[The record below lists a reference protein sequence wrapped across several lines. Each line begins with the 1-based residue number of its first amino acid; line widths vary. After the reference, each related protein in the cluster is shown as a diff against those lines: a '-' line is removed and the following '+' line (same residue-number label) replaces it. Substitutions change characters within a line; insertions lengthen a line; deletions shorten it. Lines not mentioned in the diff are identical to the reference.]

1 MLVVIS
7 SGNNLLTSFKTS
19 YWPQLDGLRTIAFLL
34 VFFHHH
40 GAPIVFST
48 CKGAQDY
55 LQKISEWG
63 WLGVDLFFILSAFL
77 VTHLLCTEQKAYGK
91 ISLPKFYARRALR
104 IWPLYF
110 LVLSATA
117 FILPLFAP
125 HKASH
130 WYGLFLQQLVVPLYL
145 FSGNFA
151 LPGPGWFA
159 MTKYSELSGIDFM
172 IFVTI
177 LTPFWSLC
185 VEEQFYLLW
194 GFSARV
200 LNGLKKLI
208 YFAAGL
214 AAVGFVARYYLL
226 WHDRKLSAGSSYY
239 MNSFWHLETIM
250 LGALLAMVLIARP
263 KWGEYLRG
271 GWLPPTLFV
280 ACLASYSAII
290 TFGPAIHSW
299 EYALAPV
306 MTAASLTGVTFLAL
320 ALHWPPLAKALS
332 NKVMTYIG
340 KLTFAMYVFHFFVIY
355 ETKMHAGLTIV
366 GWQGVECLSLCFGLI
381 LLAAIISWHVLE
393 KPMNDIRKTLS
404 RVHPE
409 TAAEKAK
416 AEAAARLAAGAAQP
430 AREEKAVTLTAR

>member
-1 MLVVIS
+1 MLAEIYL
-7 SGNNLLTSFKTS
+7 GNRRLTAFKTS

-40 GAPIVFST
+40 GAPLVLEATYKDGQIL
-48 CKGAQDY
+48 

-77 VTHLLCTEQKAYGK
+77 VTHLLCAEQKAYGK

-110 LVLSATA
+110 LVLTITA
-117 FILPLFAP
+117 FIFPLFAP

-130 WYGLFLQQLVVPLYL
+130 WYGLFLQQLVAPLYL

-151 LPGPGWFA
+151 LPGPGWFS
-159 MTKYSELSGIDFM
+159 MTEYSKLSGIDFM

-194 GFSARV
+194 GMSARV

-208 YFAAGL
+208 YLAAGL
-214 AAVGFVARYYLL
+214 AVIGFAARYFLL
-226 WHDRKLSAGSSYY
+226 WHDREKSAGSSYY

-263 KWGEYLRG
+263 HWGERLRS
-271 GWLPPTLFV
+271 GWLPPSLFV
-280 ACLASYSAII
+280 ACIASYIAII
-290 TFGPAIHSW
+290 TMGPAIHSW
-299 EYALAPV
+299 SYMLAPV

-320 ALHWPPLAKALS
+320 ALHWPPLSKVLS

-340 KLTFAMYVFHFFVIY
+340 KLTFAMYVFHFFLIY
-355 ETKMHAGLTIV
+355 EIKQHAGLSIA
-366 GWQGVECLSLCFGLI
+366 GWQGIECLSLCFAGI
-381 LLAAIISWHVLE
+381 LLAAVVSWHVLE
-393 KPMNDIRKTLS
+393 RPMNDIRKTLS

-409 TAAEKAK
+409 TTPAKLVAELQAGVAASTAH
-416 AEAAARLAAGAAQP
+416 
-430 AREEKAVTLTAR
+430 EEKDVALTAR